1 MEENKELETVTESQR
16 NAGKGLFLSGI
27 IVGFAATLLVVGG
40 IFIAF
45 QIHRI
50 VTVKDDVSAQVS
62 YDEDSAVN
70 AQTIKK
76 LQLLEDTVKENF
88 YLSEVTNEQLED
100 GMYRGLM
107 EALDDPYSEYYT
119 AEELN
124 ELTEQTQ
131 GIYYGI
137 GAYVSMDSETNLPK
151 ISGVI
156 EGAPAADVDLRA
168 NDIIYEVDGVSTAGK
183 TLTESVSMI
192 RGEAGTTVDLTIV
205 RQGAGDYLHVT
216 VERAKV
222 ESPTVKYEMLDDNMA
237 YIQIVEFDDVTIDQ
251 FTDALATVK
260 GSGMEGLILD
270 LRGNPGGSLDAVVQI
285 ARKLLPEG
293 MIVYTEDKAGKR
305 TEYTCDG
312 KTPLEVP
319 LVVLVDMN
327 SASASEMGL
336 PLIISVAIDEDAI
349 ALPQPKVSNF
359 TSSILLS
366 LIFRYIFMMSPHLAL
381 PTSPTPSASAI
392 SPTFRGCR
400 KWSITVSVYKAIIN
414 APLHY
419 RMNFRLPDSRSF
431 HMGDMFRRYATMPGT
446 FSRM

>member
-137 GAYVSMDSETNLPK
+137 GAYVSIPIRICRRSAVSSRAHRRRMWTCGPT
-151 ISGVI
+151 ISSMKWM
-156 EGAPAADVDLRA
+156 ECPLRA
-168 NDIIYEVDGVSTAGK
+168 
-183 TLTESVSMI
+183 
-192 RGEAGTTVDLTIV
+192 
-205 RQGAGDYLHVT
+205 
-216 VERAKV
+216 
-222 ESPTVKYEMLDDNMA
+222 
-237 YIQIVEFDDVTIDQ
+237 
-251 FTDALATVK
+251 
-260 GSGMEGLILD
+260 
-270 LRGNPGGSLDAVVQI
+270 
-285 ARKLLPEG
+285 
-293 MIVYTEDKAGKR
+293 
-305 TEYTCDG
+305 
-312 KTPLEVP
+312 
-319 LVVLVDMN
+319 
-327 SASASEMGL
+327 
-336 PLIISVAIDEDAI
+336 
-349 ALPQPKVSNF
+349 
-359 TSSILLS
+359 
-366 LIFRYIFMMSPHLAL
+366 
-381 PTSPTPSASAI
+381 
-392 SPTFRGCR
+392 
-400 KWSITVSVYKAIIN
+400 
-414 APLHY
+414 
-419 RMNFRLPDSRSF
+419 
-431 HMGDMFRRYATMPGT
+431 RR
-446 FSRM
+446 

>member
-137 GAYVSMDSETNLPK
+137 GAYVSMDSDTNLPK

-260 GSGMEGLILD
+260 GSDMKGLILD

-327 SASASEMGL
+327 SASASEILAG
-336 PLIISVAIDEDAI
+336 AIQDYGIGTLVE
-349 ALPQPKVSNF
+349 SY
-359 TSSILLS
+359 SRSC
-366 LIFRYIFMMSPHLAL
+366 RL
-381 PTSPTPSASAI
+381 PTVPPLRSPSVPIIPPTAAI
-392 SPTFRGCR
+392 STAPVLSQMWNASLTGMLTTTAIPRWITSWR
-400 KWSITVSVYKAIIN
+400 KQKKC
-414 APLHY
+414 
-419 RMNFRLPDSRSF
+419 
-431 HMGDMFRRYATMPGT
+431 
-446 FSRM
+446 

>member
-50 VTVKDDVSAQVS
+50 VTVKDDVSAQAS

-137 GAYVSMDSETNLPK
+137 GAYVSMDSDTNLPK

-237 YIQIVEFDDVTIDQ
+237 YIQIVEFDDDVTIAQ

-260 GSGMEGLILD
+260 GSDMKGLILD

-327 SASASEMGL
+327 SASASEILAG
-336 PLIISVAIDEDAI
+336 AIQDYGVGTLVGTTTFGKGI
-349 ALPQPKVSNF
+349 VQQIMPF
-359 TSSILLS
+359 TDG
-366 LIFRYIFMMSPHLAL
+366 
-381 PTSPTPSASAI
+381 SAI
-392 SPTFRGCR
+392 
-400 KWSITVSVYKAIIN
+400 KITISAYYTPNGRNIHGTGIEPDVECEFDGDAYYNSDTPVDNQLEKAKEV
-414 APLHY
+414 LK
-419 RMNFRLPDSRSF
+419 
-431 HMGDMFRRYATMPGT
+431 DMMK
-446 FSRM
+446 